1 MFAMCEVSIF
11 LATTMP
17 DACLEFYTNTMGLEL
32 AENGEYA
39 LVFKLKSA
47 ELRISKVP
55 AFTPHPFTV
64 LDWIVDDLDAAMTSV
79 ESKGVS
85 FEIFKGMGQNERGV
99 WQVPDGETK
108 IAWFKD
114 PDGNVLSVSERAE

>member
-1 MFAMCEVSIF
+1 MFAKCEVSIF

-17 DACLEFYTNTMGLEL
+17 EACLEFYTNTMGLTLVED
-32 AENGEYA
+32 GEYA
-39 LVFKLKSA
+39 LVFKLKNL

-64 LDWIVDDLDAAMTSV
+64 LDWMVDDLDVAMTLL

-85 FEIFKGMGQNERGV
+85 FEIFKGMGQDERGV
-99 WQVPDGETK
+99 WQVPGGETK

-114 PDGNVLSVSERAE
+114 PDGNVLSVSQRAE